1 MQTAEGGNQTIPRPS
16 SAPTRSAEPAAELER
31 SSRVRPHTPPNPET
45 RTQQAATAPLHD
57 QGRAHKKHWAPWNY
71 RPLTIKWAVVVP
83 RGLGGSSPGGGLGAV
98 AQECSSC
105 APPHRALVMAP
116 VCGRVFW

>member
-16 SAPTRSAEPAAELER
+16 AAPTHSAEPAAEPER
-31 SSRVRPHTPPNPET
+31 SSRVRPHTPPNPRPALSRPPPHLCTT
-45 RTQQAATAPLHD
+45 REEHT
-57 QGRAHKKHWAPWNY
+57 KHWAPWNY

>member
-57 QGRAHKKHWAPWNY
+57 PGRAHQTLGSLEL
-71 RPLTIKWAVVVP
+71 RLFTIKWAVVVP
-83 RGLGGSSPGGGLGAV
+83 RGGAPRL
-98 AQECSSC
+98 A
-105 APPHRALVMAP
+105 
-116 VCGRVFW
+116 GD